1 MRSTTAGR
9 AHLPLVIVLTV
20 AAGIAAA
27 AAPATPTPAAPAPAT
42 PATPDAARVA
52 ASPDSAELRAFKRA
66 IRARYDLKEKAFAA
80 HDAETIVTRFYA
92 PDVISVGEGE
102 GIYIGRDQIRPLYEA
117 VVKDNRV
124 KVDSVYTYV
133 NGSAGWDWA
142 DFHVFPADP
151 KNKPF
156 TFAILFLWAKVDGAW
171 ICKGDFFVNGSFRS
185 GKLTPAVPSK

>member
-9 AHLPLVIVLTV
+9 ARLPLVIVLTM

-27 AAPATPTPAAPAPAT
+27 AVPAAPAPAT
-42 PATPDAARVA
+42 PEAARAA
-52 ASPDSAELRAFKRA
+52 ASPDSAELKAFRRA

-102 GIYIGRDQIRPLYEA
+102 GIYIGRDQIRPLYDE

-133 NGSAGWDWA
+133 NGNAGWDWA

-151 KNKPF
+151 NNKPF
-156 TFAILFLWAKVDGAW
+156 TFAILFLWAKVGGAW

-185 GKLTPAVPSK
+185 GKLTPAAPQAVPSK